1 MVITAKEP
9 LNNSLH
15 AQSFRLARNL
25 YPIRGT
31 EGAILKVS
39 PNWDRDMSIHR
50 LFTFNTQ
57 RRVRAS
63 LEDPEGTA

>member
-1 MVITAKEP
+1 
-9 LNNSLH
+9 
-15 AQSFRLARNL
+15 
-25 YPIRGT
+25 
-31 EGAILKVS
+31 
-39 PNWDRDMSIHR
+39 MSIHR

>member
-1 MVITAKEP
+1 MVIVITAREP

-25 YPIRGT
+25 
-31 EGAILKVS
+31 GAILKVYVHPS
-39 PNWDRDMSIHR
+39 KK
-50 LFTFNTQ
+50 TQ

-63 LEDPEGTA
+63 LEDPEGAA